1 VAGHQLI
8 DDYLAELVRRLPA
21 DAVDELADGLEEA
34 FRHHQRRGLS
44 AAGAA
49 AAATSEFGNPDL
61 IVREFIRQAPG
72 RRAALALLASGPLFA
87 GLWGSSLISAQAW
100 TWPIPLGAAAAFG
113 ATLLAV
119 VATLVIAVLSR
130 SYQRTKLTGPACA
143 LLAAL
148 DGAMI
153 AAIAMTAPALSWP
166 MALAIPASIVRI
178 GLALRTVPRI
188 LTR

>member
-1 VAGHQLI
+1 
-8 DDYLAELVRRLPA
+8 
-21 DAVDELADGLEEA
+21 
-34 FRHHQRRGLS
+34 
-44 AAGAA
+44 
-49 AAATSEFGNPDL
+49 
-61 IVREFIRQAPG
+61 
-72 RRAALALLASGPLFA
+72 LASGPLFA

-100 TWPIPLGAAAAFG
+100 TWPIPLGAAVAFG

-119 VATLVIAVLSR
+119 VATLVAAALSR

-178 GLALRTVPRI
+178 GLAVRTVPRI
-188 LTR
+188 LAR